1 MLDNKVKMLGNNF
14 LDQVIKSRKISDK
27 KFIKEIET
35 AQVFIAS
42 KAKYIGLIDQ
52 LGSLYD
58 AVDDVIALSKS
69 SGASVVSYRRDM
81 VLNDTLYNSITT
93 QLSGGNF
100 LQEKLLKLLT
110 RSGFYYLF
118 L

>member
-1 MLDNKVKMLGNNF
+1 MWVH
-14 LDQVIKSRKISDK
+14 
-27 KFIKEIET
+27 
-35 AQVFIAS
+35 
-42 KAKYIGLIDQ
+42 KYIQGFYFLIIQPNYQIFELLWHLHQ